1 LFILLKITMAPE
13 SHLVVLDNPEAVE
26 IEKVDKA
33 DENVSTTLNGDM
45 AAVDSIDPAKV
56 AKLAADMQQRCRLF
70 LDELEQF
77 QAYLKDQKK
86 ERQVELRTFKA
97 SLQSEMRA
105 IDRVSIGYP
114 PPEYVSLLIL
124 HNS

>member
-13 SHLVVLDNPEAVE
+13 SHLVVIDTPEAVE

-45 AAVDSIDPAKV
+45 AAVDSIDPARV

-70 LDELEQF
+70 LAELEQF

-97 SLQSEMRA
+97 SLQSEMKA
-105 IDRVSIGYP
+105 IDRVSIGCP
-114 PPEYVSLLIL
+114 PPGCISLLIL